1 MTKICRTNC
10 SYDLA
15 KTTRLATP
23 LSTKSCLVK
32 YEPFV
37 ERSPILKTACILQS
51 TFVMGL
57 IILLALYFIGKDE
70 ISFLTTHERLN

>member
-37 ERSPILKTACILQS
+37 ERSPILKTACIVHFAKYICYGTYNLIS
-51 TFVMGL
+51 TVL
-57 IILLALYFIGKDE
+57 YRERRDIIFDYP
-70 ISFLTTHERLN
+70 